1 MIWSVLINKW
11 ACNILKIEY
20 FQLSQLIVVGLSIA
34 PSLFRARR
42 YNLYHRAHHGLT
54 KCFIQKLNRQNKFI
68 ILYLQVKVNPIT
80 TKSLNYA

>member
-1 MIWSVLINKW
+1 MRNRPLFHSIAVNSVLQ
-11 ACNILKIEY
+11 APL
-20 FQLSQLIVVGLSIA
+20 LTSIA